1 LVYKVR
7 VADGTFAIVHIN
19 RPKKAYRWEKDS
31 TVLPT
36 KKQLNRTIKLDCTR
50 KLSQEENTSLGER
63 QTLGTK
69 SPIRTQVI
77 ESRDDSMS
85 ETNDVETGELIQEG
99 TDDPDWTPES
109 TYLQRKLQSYKAID
123 GVAYQL
129 RSRLVCRSE
138 PEPEGDTA
146 QNFVT

>member
-1 LVYKVR
+1 M
-7 VADGTFAIVHIN
+7 
-19 RPKKAYRWEKDS
+19 
-31 TVLPT
+31 LPT

-77 ESRDDSMS
+77 ETRDDSMS